1 MENKNK
7 NYSNFIGGNSKPL
20 VMLEFM
26 TENDGVAFT
35 YEDTKN
41 AESEGYTKGF
51 NEGIELGISQGKLK
65 ATREIDVIVQEIL
78 SKVDLSLKEI
88 TELEKA
94 FLENFFPSIVR
105 VCFIV
110 LQKSMPV
117 FFKKHGK
124 KEMESLLKDVIKSLI
139 VRVPIQVKI
148 SEYLYEDVLER
159 LQNLCSAYPETI
171 DIIKV
176 PEFTDSACEIEW
188 EGGGAKWN
196 LDTRYQEIESK
207 LQEYLKTD
215 ATQGEC
221 HG

>member
-7 NYSNFIGGNSKPL
+7 NYSNFIGENSKPL
-20 VMLEFM
+20 VMLEFI
-26 TENDGVAFT
+26 TENDGLPFT

-51 NEGIELGISQGKLK
+51 NEGIELGISQGELK

-88 TELEKA
+88 TELEKS

-117 FFKKHGK
+117 FFKKQGK

-139 VRVPIQVKI
+139 VRVPIQVKV
-148 SEYLYEDVLER
+148 SECLYEDVLER